1 MAYILISTWIFVWF
15 VLYYFNLTKY
25 NPSIAYVFLII
36 PILYLYVNTLLYRK
50 NDVDKPYVILMF
62 TIIDVLPL
70 PLLLLNNKFEL
81 QFESFILFLVMIFS
95 YLVYIVKYRKIDINE
110 LYKYYLFDYKIFN

>member
-1 MAYILISTWIFVWF
+1 MVPILFSTFIFIWF
-15 VLYYFNLTKY
+15 LLFYLKKTKL

-50 NDVDKPYVILMF
+50 NDVDKAYIILMF

-81 QFESFILFLVMIFS
+81 QFESFILFLVMTFS
-95 YLVYIVKYRKIDINE
+95 YLVYIVKFKKIDINE
-110 LYKYYLFDYKIFN
+110 LYKYYLFDSKIFY

>member
-1 MAYILISTWIFVWF
+1 MAYNLISTWIFVWF
-15 VLYYFNLTKY
+15 VLYYLNLTKY